1 MPDTLTPAPLL
12 PTAPPCSTRAA
23 WSLAFA
29 QGLRDDSLLTEKYGL
44 TLRQVALLALA
55 TRVDPAERTVRAMAH
70 EMRVPRPAVSKAAHV
85 LSEQHLVHRATDPM
99 DRRSVIITATPHGAQ
114 RLDLL
119 RAAMARAEHAAR
131 GVAA

>member
-55 TRVDPAERTVRAMAH
+55 TRVDPAERTVRAMAGALYIG
-70 EMRVPRPAVSKAAHV
+70 RGVVTRNADTLQA
-85 LSEQHLVHRATDPM
+85 QGLV
-99 DRRSVIITATPHGAQ
+99 RRDAEPGDNRGCIVTATPHGAQ

-119 RAAMARAEHAAR
+119 REIMWRAEHAAR
-131 GVAA
+131 SVAA